1 MLDPSTVHTRTTTQ
15 HAVSPT
21 LGLKLTEDATLGVAG
36 SVWDGGKELACEMVG
51 PARCGP
57 CAGQRVVELG
67 AGPGIA
73 GIAAACCGAQVVLT
87 DLGFCVELMQ
97 ENIEL
102 NRGLISMSGG
112 SATAMALDW
121 NEDLPTSVGTFDL
134 ILGADVSYN
143 LEFALPLLRT
153 IKALARGA
161 RTSVVFAHKPRNAF
175 AGKAGVC
182 DAAGDFPFFAEPGWP
197 ETLELQ
203 RRIETS
209 WPGLYL
215 YHFRV
220 R

>member
-1 MLDPSTVHTRTTTQ
+1 MWSNLTLRVGLIQRTRLQGASNVQIRSDQMLDPSTVHNRTTTQ

-21 LGLKLTEDATLGVAG
+21 LVLKLTEDATLGVAG

-112 SATAMALDW
+112 SATAPDVA
-121 NEDLPTSVGTFDL
+121 DLVGFDME
-134 ILGADVSYN
+134 V
-143 LEFALPLLRT
+143 F
-153 IKALARGA
+153 LARATQGHSIPYVMMRRLGDALSLEHLRVLSPFVYHVTSRGGA
-161 RTSVVFAHKPRNAF
+161 WGH
-175 AGKAGVC
+175 
-182 DAAGDFPFFAEPGWP
+182 
-197 ETLELQ
+197 
-203 RRIETS
+203 
-209 WPGLYL
+209 
-215 YHFRV
+215 
-220 R
+220 